1 MSSPDFTGWLLTYAL
16 HSTVLLVLA
25 WLATSRVTSHRV
37 RETLWKTALFGGF
50 LTATGQS
57 LLRVS
62 PLGGRMVVPA
72 AAVREMPE
80 RDQPSLASGAIASKP
95 AASGEIAA
103 LDASSPLQTQPAM
116 PRPGTLL
123 LAGWGL
129 GAVLFLGRYL
139 VRRARFIRRIADRR
153 EVTTGPAAEMLDELR
168 SAAGILR
175 PIRLTASS
183 GLPSPVALGT
193 SEIAVPEAALTDLDP
208 GQQRSMLAHELAH
221 LERGDPR
228 WLTAACVVECVG
240 FVQPLNRLA
249 RRRMQESAEY
259 LCDEWAVRSTGSGVL
274 LAKCLAKVA
283 EWLESAP
290 RSVPVAGMAED
301 SSHLVS
307 RVRRLLDGAPFP
319 KAPGKKTLAGASVA
333 IMAATILAIPGVS
346 LARHSAG
353 ASQQTEGGFEN
364 DSASSREEEQEQ
376 ERGSATSADT
386 GRAIVE
392 ALIGVAKDPNVDV
405 RRAAIRSLGQ
415 HQHRAALP
423 ALREALRDSD
433 AEVRASAL
441 EALSE
446 MQDAASADA
455 IAALLKDANKE
466 VRARAIDALTNLE
479 LTTPPAGLRDALKD
493 ADAEV
498 RHRAAHAVGHFEDA
512 GAVPALRAMLEDSN
526 AEVREAAVEALA
538 SIRNE
543 PAIQAL
549 ITALKAKDAKVR
561 QAAADALGK
570 RN

>member
-1 MSSPDFTGWLLTYAL
+1 MSSPDFTGWLLTYAV
-16 HSTVLLVLA
+16 HSTVLLLLA
-25 WLATSRVTSHRV
+25 WMATSRVTSHRV

-62 PLGGRMVVPA
+62 PLAGRMVVPA
-72 AAVREMPE
+72 AAVSESTDTEPLN
-80 RDQPSLASGAIASKP
+80 LASGAIASRPVVEAP
-95 AASGEIAA
+95 AGH
-103 LDASSPLQTQPAM
+103 ASSPVTTGSSL
-116 PRPGTLL
+116 PRPGTLVL
-123 LAGWGL
+123 LGWGL
-129 GAVLFLGRYL
+129 GAALLLGRYL
-139 VRRARFIRRIADRR
+139 VRRARFMRRIGDRR
-153 EVTTGPAAEMLDELR
+153 IVTTGPAVEMLDQLR
-168 SAAGILR
+168 VAAGILR
-175 PIRLTASS
+175 PIRLTASRA
-183 GLPSPVALGT
+183 LPSPVALGAG
-193 SEIAVPEAALTDLDP
+193 EIAVPEAALTDLDP

-221 LERGDPR
+221 LERNDPR
-228 WLTAACVVECVG
+228 WLTAACMVECLG

-249 RRRMQESAEY
+249 RRRLQESAEY

-319 KAPGKKTLAGASVA
+319 KSPGKRTLAGASLAIIAVA
-333 IMAATILAIPGVS
+333 ILAMPGVS
-346 LARHSAG
+346 FARHIAA
-353 ASQQTEGGFEN
+353 ASQQIDGSVEAEG
-364 DSASSREEEQEQ
+364 
-376 ERGSATSADT
+376 ATSGGKQGPAASADT
-386 GRAIVE
+386 GRAIVD
-392 ALIGVAKDPNVDV
+392 ALMGVAKDPNVEV

-415 HQHRAALP
+415 HQHKAALP
-423 ALREALRDSD
+423 TLRDALRDSD
-433 AEVRASAL
+433 AEVRAAAL

-446 MQDAASADA
+446 MEDAASADA
-455 IAALLKDANKE
+455 IVALLKDPNKE
-466 VRARAIDALTNLE
+466 VRARAVEALTNLE
-479 LTTPPAGLRDALKD
+479 LTSPPPGLRDALRD
-493 ADAEV
+493 PDAEV
-498 RHRAAHAVGHFEDA
+498 RHRAAHAVGHFEDPT
-512 GAVPALRAMLEDSN
+512 AVPALRAMLDDPN

-549 ITALKAKDAKVR
+549 IVALKAKDPKVR